1 MSIKEDNIFTIDK
14 NQISFVF
21 SYFFDFN
28 SYEEFYILDVK
39 DKNKDIQKSINFDN
53 YNQSNKFWIQN
64 FIEKIIGDNKFK
76 NYFFSLKDSLQKKDV
91 GKILTL
97 NPNLEKEI
105 KKINK
110 KSSFKD
116 YAKLKSGFDDYSKLK
131 KEDLELFLNEVDLFK
146 LRNEFKDEKSYL
158 SCLRW
163 ICRGLDMDYAINKI
177 KVDIEIHENAINS
190 KKRNKYY

>member
-14 NQISFVF
+14 DKISFVF

-39 DKNKDIQKSINFDN
+39 DKNKNIQKSINFDN

-64 FIEKIIGDNKFK
+64 FIEKIIEDNKFK

-116 YAKLKSGFDDYSKLK
+116 YTKLKSGFDDYSKLK
-131 KEDLELFLNEVDLFK
+131 KEDLELFLNEVDLFN
-146 LRNEFKDEKSYL
+146 LRKEFKDEKSYL

-163 ICRGLDMDYAINKI
+163 ICRGLDMDYAIHKI

-190 KKRNKYY
+190 KKKK